1 MNKVLLILIS
11 LLITF
16 GYSSIIAITDTGENV
31 ILNNNGTWEY
41 ANNNQ
46 NNTQAMETNKETF
59 HKPKESTFLLK
70 SSKNKSAFWIN
81 PNKWSFKKADD
92 TEAAEYTFELKG
104 KGLYGMAITEETGMP
119 IETLAKVAFQNALS
133 VAPDMK
139 LVKQEYRMVNDKKY
153 IYLEM
158 TGTLQGILFT
168 YNGYYYSDD
177 SGSTQFLTYS
187 STQLANKYN
196 VEAFNF
202 LNGLTIR

>member
-1 MNKVLLILIS
+1 M
-11 LLITF
+11 F
-16 GYSSIIAITDTGENV
+16 P
-31 ILNNNGTWEY
+31 
-41 ANNNQ
+41 
-46 NNTQAMETNKETF
+46 METNKEPF

-92 TEAAEYTFELKG
+92 TGAAEYTFELKG

-119 IETLAKVAFQNALS
+119 IETLAQVAFQNALS